1 LSGGAGRIEV
11 LAPSGIGEVVAGTDL
26 AGLLVEHADL
36 HDGDIVTV
44 TSKVVSKAEGRRREG
59 TREEALPGE
68 TVRVVARRGPTAI
81 VRNRLGLTMA
91 AAGIDASNIEPG
103 YVLLLPEDPDAS
115 AAVIR
120 DAVLERTGRNVG
132 VLITD
137 TAGRPWRDG
146 QTDIAIGAA
155 GLRVIEDFAGRVD
168 GHGNPLQVTAPAV
181 ADELAGLSEL
191 ATGKLGGRPFTV
203 IRGRSDLVL
212 AAGDAGTGA
221 GVLVR
226 PDGGDMFGFG
236 SREAVVAALSRRDSA
251 VFGSPALAA
260 DLAAAITEVLA
271 STVDVS
277 ADDETVETYL
287 SAPYDE
293 ELSAL
298 RTLAFAFGWSLD
310 IEEIDGPSGIQLRFR
325 PGCP

>member
-1 LSGGAGRIEV
+1 
-11 LAPSGIGEVVAGTDL
+11 
-26 AGLLVEHADL
+26 
-36 HDGDIVTV
+36 
-44 TSKVVSKAEGRRREG
+44 
-59 TREEALPGE
+59 
-68 TVRVVARRGPTAI
+68 
-81 VRNRLGLTMA
+81 
-91 AAGIDASNIEPG
+91 
-103 YVLLLPEDPDAS
+103 
-115 AAVIR
+115 VIR

-236 SREAVVAALSRRDSA
+236 SREAVVAALSRRDAA

-271 STVDVS
+271 STVDAS

-298 RTLAFAFGWSLD
+298 RTLAFAFGWSLETD
-310 IEEIDGPSGIQLRFR
+310 PPDGAADSMSAIRLRFR